1 MERPLISVEGL
12 ARRFGDSAQPAVF
25 EDIWFGIDRGEFV
38 CLIGHSGCGKTT
50 ILNVL
55 AGLDQPS
62 EGAVIV
68 DNREIDGPSLD
79 RAVVFQGHALLPWLS
94 VMGNI
99 AFAVSSRW
107 PSWDRARV
115 QDHARKFIELV
126 GLKGAESKK
135 PSQLSGGMKQRVGIA
150 RALSIQPKMLLMDEP
165 FSALDALTRGM
176 LQDEVL
182 RICADTN
189 QTVFMITHDVDEA
202 ILLADRIV
210 LMTNGPGARIAE
222 IVVNTMPK
230 NERHRND
237 LHRHPQYYAIRNH
250 LVEFLVNRSKAFDQ
264 EIAGTATIRAALKL
278 VKPGLAA
285 VNPPAEVV
293 PLAHALMTTREKT
306 MKRAE
311 VTEKILTAKRM
322 KELTWEEIAKKIG
335 GASKIIVTAA
345 CMGQMKMTKEQAT
358 KAAKLFGLGK
368 EETLL
373 LQEVPYR
380 GSLPQVPPTDP
391 LIYRFYELVQVY
403 GTTWKELIQE
413 EFGDGIMSAID
424 FDMTMERQPD
434 QKGDRVK
441 IGMSGKFLGYK
452 TY

>member
-25 EDIWFGIDRGEFV
+25 ENIWFGVDRGEFV

-62 EGAVIV
+62 DGAVIV

-79 RAVVFQGHALLPWLS
+79 RA
-94 VMGNI
+94 
-99 AFAVSSRW
+99 
-107 PSWDRARV
+107 RV
-115 QDHARKFIELV
+115 QAHARKFIELV
-126 GLKGAESKK
+126 GLKGAEGKK

-202 ILLADRIV
+202 ILLTDKIV
-210 LMTNGPGARIAE
+210 LMTNGPGAKIAE
-222 IVVNTMPK
+222 IVVNTMPR

-264 EIAGTATIRAALKL
+264 EVADGSYDPRRLKL

-293 PLAHALMTTREKT
+293 PLRHTN
-306 MKRAE
+306 
-311 VTEKILTAKRM
+311 
-322 KELTWEEIAKKIG
+322 
-335 GASKIIVTAA
+335 
-345 CMGQMKMTKEQAT
+345 
-358 KAAKLFGLGK
+358 
-368 EETLL
+368 
-373 LQEVPYR
+373 
-380 GSLPQVPPTDP
+380 
-391 LIYRFYELVQVY
+391 
-403 GTTWKELIQE
+403 
-413 EFGDGIMSAID
+413 
-424 FDMTMERQPD
+424 
-434 QKGDRVK
+434 
-441 IGMSGKFLGYK
+441 
-452 TY
+452 